1 MTNSEQIFSPEKVL
15 ENLFDLLNEE
25 QIAQKV
31 DAPIDLAVQVFKL
44 KIAVPITH
52 SGFKRVIAA
61 LVHHIYQWGIQL
73 PHHLSDREALTEAVY
88 LLERHYQNENTKGY
102 DGALI
107 DAIGRGMEGLEL
119 VLSRLT
125 DSIKLTE
132 RGKYIEW
139 AFIDNYS
146 SLDWWKQQCIV
157 STYIK
162 QNQPLLPTELL
173 ELEPARLVNHFNEL
187 FINHLSNESIIRQSL
202 SVKM

>member
-1 MTNSEQIFSPEKVL
+1 MTNSEQFFSPEKVL
-15 ENLFDLLNEE
+15 EHLFDLLNEE
-25 QIAQKV
+25 QIAKKV
-31 DAPIDLAVQVFKL
+31 DEPIDLAVQVFRL
-44 KIAVPITH
+44 KIAVPITY
-52 SGFKRVIAA
+52 SGFKQVIAA

-88 LLERHYQNENTKGY
+88 LLERHYQNENVKGY

-139 AFIDNYS
+139 AFVDNYS
-146 SLDWWKQQCIV
+146 SLDWNKRQIII
-157 STYIK
+157 STFIK
-162 QNQPLLPTELL
+162 QNETLLPTELL
-173 ELEPARLVNHFNEL
+173 EVEPVRLVNHFNEL
-187 FINHLSNESIIRQSL
+187 FINHLSNESSIRQLFSA
-202 SVKM
+202 KI